1 MKKIITYSLVI
12 VALFGCKEKS
22 SSKNGDLENKISE
35 NESQQI
41 QKSEIENTLFDIEK
55 LPMAL
60 QEELQAEWWLGNFGN
75 SSIKKITQK
84 KDGIIISEYE
94 KGGDLGKKIIITNNY
109 LILSYAIGVG
119 EEKTL
124 IYNKKTKKHSIIDDF
139 AEDLLGNNSIK
150 VTRDY
155 YDSRDAND
163 PNYEGHIFEEGEYNL
178 TTNNYK
184 KL

>member
-1 MKKIITYSLVI
+1 MKTIITYSLVI

-22 SSKNGDLENKISE
+22 SSKNGDLENKIPE

-55 LPMAL
+55 LPSAI
-60 QEELQAEWWLGNFGN
+60 QEELQSEMWLGNIGN
-75 SSIKKITQK
+75 SSIKKIIQK
-84 KDGIIISEYE
+84 NDGIIISEYE
-94 KGGDLGKKIIITNNY
+94 NGGDISKNIIVTSNY
-109 LILSYAIGVG
+109 LILSYSVGVG

-139 AEDLLGNNSIK
+139 AEDLIGNNSIK

-155 YDSRDAND
+155 YDSRDVND

-178 TTNNYK
+178 SNNIYK